1 MLRIEDTEEDVD
13 FLPRSPAEERLYEPR
28 GVIGEGEREL
38 RLLRL
43 LRILEWPVFNG
54 RGWRGYECRF

>member
-1 MLRIEDTEEDVD
+1 MLRIEDTEEEVD
-13 FLPRSPAEERLYEPR
+13 FRPRSPAEDRRYEPR
-28 GVIGEGEREL
+28 GVIGDGDSEL

-54 RGWRGYECRF
+54 RG